1 MCLLVLPLCIYIFL
15 FYNRCHTCFT
25 VFKIYLCMN
34 LRGIAGLTIL
44 ILTIQYVHE
53 NAEKYLFLFLGFG
66 QKFMYQLCLIP
77 FALLLYLNY

>member
-1 MCLLVLPLCIYIFL
+1 
-15 FYNRCHTCFT
+15 
-25 VFKIYLCMN
+25 MN

-66 QKFMYQLCLIP
+66 QKFMYLLYKSIP
-77 FALLLYLNY
+77 FALLFLNC